1 MVLTLIWL
9 FGTAANQ
16 HSYKINKSPWALP
29 AQDVCICR
37 RWIACNTFIAAF
49 TWIRHLL
56 LPPFSFSIS
65 FFRNKFLIKE
75 YTVLF
80 AKSKHNYS
88 KPKL

>member
-37 RWIACNTFIAAF
+37 R
-49 TWIRHLL
+49 
-56 LPPFSFSIS
+56 
-65 FFRNKFLIKE
+65 
-75 YTVLF
+75 
-80 AKSKHNYS
+80 
-88 KPKL
+88 